1 MGMLMVKKTSK
12 TEDANVDQTMTERII
27 FPASKAMSDAISD
40 YRFDKRIDSKADA
53 IRKLIVAG
61 LKAEG
66 VKFKE

>member
-1 MGMLMVKKTSK
+1 MLMVKKTSK

-27 FPASKAMSDAISD
+27 FPASKTMAEAIAN

-53 IRKLIVAG
+53 IRKLIAAG